1 MPEMDLIHL
10 TGFTNS
16 ACGSF
21 IKNKEKIRKKL
32 KKHDMVYGD
41 FKDLNGRTASHKL
54 LRNKSFNIV
63 KNAKC
68 DEYQREFASMVY
80 KFIDKKT
87 YGGTVKNE
95 IISNKELAEELDKA
109 LVTQKY
115 TRRSSRHA
123 IDK

>member
-1 MPEMDLIHL
+1 
-10 TGFTNS
+10 
-16 ACGSF
+16 
-21 IKNKEKIRKKL
+21 
-32 KKHDMVYGD
+32 MVYGD
-41 FKDLNGRTASHKL
+41 FKNLNGRTASHKL

-80 KFIDKKT
+80 KLIDKKT

-109 LVTQKY
+109 LITQKY